1 MLCFLTLGKF
11 PMANTITTCSAIHT
25 TEELFIVSVKPSYDN
40 KTMFDLVIEGE
51 GKNVV
56 FITGSKEELSKVA
69 SAINRAIANVS

>member
-1 MLCFLTLGKF
+1 
-11 PMANTITTCSAIHT
+11 MANTITTCSAIHT

-40 KTMFDLVIEGE
+40 EGE